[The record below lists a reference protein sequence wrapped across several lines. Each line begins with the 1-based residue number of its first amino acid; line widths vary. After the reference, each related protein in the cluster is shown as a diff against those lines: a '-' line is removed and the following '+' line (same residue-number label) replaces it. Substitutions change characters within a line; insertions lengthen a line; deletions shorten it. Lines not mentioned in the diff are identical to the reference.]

1 MKMSFDELMMQR
13 CLDLA
18 EKGRG
23 LVAPNPMVGCV
34 ITHNNRIIS
43 ESYHKEYGGL
53 HAEPNAINQI
63 NDLSIL
69 MDCTL
74 YVNLEPCA
82 HQGKTPPCATTI
94 AQNRFKKVVIGCID
108 TYGQVNGKGI
118 EILKKSGVD
127 VVVGVL
133 EKKCRELN
141 RRFFTRIEKQRPYI
155 ILKWAQSSDGFI
167 GQNETPNL
175 KISNDLSRQVTHL
188 WRSQEQAILIG
199 TNTAVVDNPT
209 LTTRLVKGK
218 NPIPFVIDLKGKVPA
233 NHHLMKDE
241 SMCYFFTTNSRS
253 FKLKNKLALRIQDES
268 NLLNEVITHLNQLHI
283 QSIIIE
289 GGAKTLQSFID
300 KGFWDEARVFY
311 SSLKIQ
317 YGVLAPILKEEILD
331 SEMTIND
338 SHSDDCLKVFHH
350 AKQLFR

>member
-1 MKMSFDELMMQR
+1 MSFDELMMQR

-18 EKGRG
+18 EQGRG

-34 ITHNNRIIS
+34 ITHNDRIIS

-53 HAEPNAINQI
+53 HAEPNAINLI
-63 NDLSIL
+63 DDLSIL
-69 MDCTL
+69 KECTL

-82 HQGKTPPCATTI
+82 HHGKTPPCATAI
-94 AQNRFKKVVIGCID
+94 AHYRFKKVVIGCTD

-118 EILKKSGVD
+118 EILKKAGVE

-133 EKKCRELN
+133 DKKCREIN
-141 RRFFTRIEKQRPYI
+141 RRFFTSIEKKRPYI
-155 ILKWAQSSDGFI
+155 ILKWAQSLDGFI

-175 KISNDLSRQVTHL
+175 RISNDLSRQVTHL

-199 TNTAVVDNPT
+199 TNTAIVDNPT
-209 LTTRLVKGK
+209 LTMRLVKGK
-218 NPIPFVIDLKGKVPA
+218 NPIRFVIDLKGKVPTT
-233 NHHLMKDE
+233 HQLMKDE
-241 SMCYFFTTNSRS
+241 SLCYFFTTNSSS
-253 FKLKNKLALRIQDES
+253 FKLNNKLALPIQDES
-268 NLLNEVITHLNQLHI
+268 HLMNEVIVHLNQLQI

-300 KGFWDEARVFY
+300 KGYWDEARVFY

-317 YGVLAPILKEEILD
+317 HGVLAPILEEEILD

>member
-1 MKMSFDELMMQR
+1 MSFDDLMMQR

-18 EKGRG
+18 EQGRG

-34 ITHNNRIIS
+34 ITHNGKIIS
-43 ESYHKEYGGL
+43 ESYHKVFGGL

-63 NDLSIL
+63 ADLSVL
-69 MDCTL
+69 KECTL

-82 HQGKTPPCATTI
+82 HFGKTPPCANAI
-94 AQNRFKKVVIGCID
+94 AQHHFKKVVIGCTD
-108 TYGQVNGKGI
+108 TFGKVNGKGI
-118 EILKKSGVD
+118 EILKKSGVE
-127 VVVGVL
+127 VLVGVL

-141 RRFFTRIEKQRPYI
+141 RRFFTSIEKQRPYI

-199 TNTAVVDNPT
+199 TNTAIVDNPT

-218 NPIPFVIDLKGKVPA
+218 NPIRFVIDLKGKIPA
-233 NHHLMKDE
+233 NHHLMKDD
-241 SMCYFFTTNSRS
+241 SLCYFFSTNSNS
-253 FKLKNKLALRIQDES
+253 FKLNNKLALLIQDEGH
-268 NLLNEVITHLNQLHI
+268 LLNEIIVHLNQLQI

-311 SSLKIQ
+311 SSSKIQ
-317 YGVLAPILKEEILD
+317 HGVLAPTLEEEILD

-338 SHSDDCLKVFHH
+338 TDSDDCLKVFHH